1 MLLNES
7 LIAAALGLFIGLLL
21 MVVVVMVLRRFRRSD
36 TIKGATVTT
45 EIIAERVRASGKLV
59 GLEVAAK
66 EIATAKKGWDWL
78 PPLLMSPA
86 RLAMIFHFEKQ
97 YSIDLSRISARD
109 VTDFG
114 DGRYQIVVPPI
125 EGQLRLADVTPYD
138 IQDGKVLGML
148 DVIQMKAQAQGELMQ
163 RAQEQA
169 AQLFE
174 TSDAKYAIEARH
186 SIKRHLEALFHLI
199 DAEVDIEWTQA
210 TDAEA
215 NEQLQSP
222 AASADSGGLPIL
234 RSLTRRLMPV

>member
-1 MLLNES
+1 MFLNET
-7 LIAAALGLFIGLLL
+7 LIVAVLGLCIGLLL
-21 MVVVVMVLRRFRRSD
+21 MAVVVLVVRRFRRSD
-36 TIKGATVTT
+36 TIKGASVTT
-45 EIIAERVRASGKLV
+45 EIIAERVRASGRLV

-97 YSIDLSRISARD
+97 YSIDLGRITARD

-138 IQDGKVLGML
+138 IQDGKVLGLL

-174 TSDAKYAIEARH
+174 TSDQRYAVEARH

-199 DAEVDIEWTQA
+199 DAEVDIEWTEPS
-210 TDAEA
+210 TVENDDRSIPEP
-215 NEQLQSP
+215 EP
-222 AASADSGGLPIL
+222 ADSGGATLI
-234 RSLTRRLMPV
+234 RSFTRRLLPV